1 MRDVLKRFLI
11 EILGFGDGES
21 RSSRFLSGAAFRKL
35 VNTSVANGNQR
46 FHHAAKQP
54 YDAAGKSTAPGS
66 VTLVG

>member
-1 MRDVLKRFLI
+1 MEMVNPEVLGSYQGRP
-11 EILGFGDGES
+11 LGNV
-21 RSSRFLSGAAFRKL
+21 
-35 VNTSVANGNQR
+35 VNTSVASGNQR